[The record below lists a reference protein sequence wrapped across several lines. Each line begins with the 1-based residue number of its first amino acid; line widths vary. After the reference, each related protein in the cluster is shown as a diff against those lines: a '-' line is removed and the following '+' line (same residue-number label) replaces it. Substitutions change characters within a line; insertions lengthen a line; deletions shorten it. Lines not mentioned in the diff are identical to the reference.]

1 MSDLGF
7 EFWGAIA
14 GVCLIGVATLALILI
29 ERRRMIVMARLHRL
43 ADPTA
48 RHQPRPLGDAGS
60 FSSGVMAWI
69 HRLAQITVERFS
81 IMGGGEAEK
90 SADLLV
96 TAGFRGRDALVVFT
110 FIKTILPLVA
120 VAVGLVWYVFLAPAD
135 VPMIS
140 GVIVVAGSGLVFSKA
155 PDMVL
160 SHLRSKR
167 LYSLRRSFPDMLE
180 LLVITSEAGLGPQ
193 KAMSRVAWE
202 MRISQPILSAE
213 LSQMVTELSMT
224 GDRVAAYQNLSAR
237 VPLPEFSIFTQTLS
251 QSEKYGTPFATAI
264 RTLIRDQRADRLL
277 RVEEKAARLPA
288 LMTVPLIFFIMP
300 AIFVVLVGPA
310 VLTIIDNII
319 GAF

>member
-29 ERRRMIVMARLHRL
+29 ERRRMVVMARLQRL
-43 ADPTA
+43 TDPTA
-48 RHQPRPLGDAGS
+48 RRQPNPMEDVRS

-110 FIKTILPLVA
+110 FLKTVLPLVA
-120 VAVGLVWYVFLAPAD
+120 VAVGLIWYFLLAPAH
-135 VPMIS
+135 VPLIW
-140 GVIVVAGSGLVFSKA
+140 GVIVVAGGGLIFSKA
-155 PDMVL
+155 PDLVL
-160 SHLRSKR
+160 SHYRAKR
-167 LYSLRRSFPDMLE
+167 LYALRKSFPDLLE

-202 MRISQPILSAE
+202 MRLTQPILSAE

-224 GDRVAAYQNLSAR
+224 GDRVAAYQNLATR

-310 VLTIIDNII
+310 ALTIIDNII